1 MGTSN
6 INIVKAAV
14 KYDRCGKPS
23 APFFIV
29 GCTRSGT
36 TLIAQILN
44 SHSRLAVYHE
54 SHFYHLLRQ
63 DLHRYGNLE
72 QSSNLRRFL
81 RDVREVLERQ
91 RKMTVPM
98 EDELL
103 EALVEPSFAG
113 VLATILSLYAQQ
125 HGKNRGGDKTPGHHS
140 YLQEITEQ
148 LPDSRVI
155 FLLRDPRDTVLAIRE
170 KFDISL
176 KGATALWNAA
186 YLSYTKFSHRIHL
199 VQYEQ
204 LVHHPTESV
213 QAICAY
219 LGEDYEP
226 DMMRFFER
234 IPNQLTRIKYNQD
247 LLAPVNPSHIGRFRE
262 MSTDEI
268 KRVEAACGIG
278 MEALGYDFS
287 GTKPRILPIKAPTR
301 LEFIADRL
309 RFYGLNRHRWRRG
322 WIRWKVVLRLR
333 LKYFLSLAWLR
344 GY

>member
-1 MGTSN
+1 MESASDHAA
-6 INIVKAAV
+6 KASE
-14 KYDRCGKPS
+14 GPNPSS

-36 TLIAQILN
+36 TLVSQILA

-54 SHFYHLLRQ
+54 SHFYHLLRR

-72 QSSNLRRFL
+72 RLSNLRRFL
-81 RDVREVLERQ
+81 TDVREVLQRQ
-91 RKMTVPM
+91 RKMTVPT

-103 EALVEPSFAG
+103 AALIEPTFAG
-113 VLATILSLYAQQ
+113 ALATVLTLYARQ
-125 HGKNRGGDKTPGHHS
+125 HGKLRGGDKTPGHHS
-140 YLQEITEQ
+140 YLSEITEQ
-148 LPDSRVI
+148 LPHSPVI
-155 FLLRDPRDTVLAIRE
+155 FLLRDPRDTVVAIRE

-186 YLSYTKFSHRIHL
+186 YLSYTKFSHRIQL

-204 LVHHPTESV
+204 LVRHPTESV
-213 QAICAY
+213 QTICTY

-234 IPNQLTRIKYNQD
+234 IPNQLKRIKYNQD
-247 LLAPVNPSHIGRFRE
+247 LLIPVNPSHIGRFRE

-268 KRVEAACGIG
+268 KRIEAACAIG
-278 MEALGYDFS
+278 MEAMGYDFS
-287 GTKPRILPIKAPTR
+287 GTKPRMLPIKAPTK
-301 LEFIADRL
+301 LEFVIDRM
-309 RFYGLNRHRWRRG
+309 RFYGWNRHRWRRG

-333 LKYFLSLAWLR
+333 LWYFFSLAWLR
-344 GY
+344 GN

>member
-1 MGTSN
+1 MGSSCDNPVTASEGLN
-6 INIVKAAV
+6 
-14 KYDRCGKPS
+14 PSS

-36 TLIAQILN
+36 TLVSRILD

-54 SHFYHLLRQ
+54 SHFYHLLRH

-81 RDVREVLERQ
+81 TDVREVLRRQ
-91 RKMTVPM
+91 RKMTVPT
-98 EDELL
+98 EEEFLA
-103 EALVEPSFAG
+103 ALIEPSFAG
-113 VLATILSLYAQQ
+113 VLATVLNLYAHQR
-125 HGKNRGGDKTPGHHS
+125 GKMRGGDKTPGHHS
-140 YLQEITEQ
+140 YLHEIIDQ
-148 LPDSRVI
+148 RPDTRAI
-155 FLLRDPRDTVLAIRE
+155 YLLRDPRDTVVAIRE
-170 KFDISL
+170 KFGTSL

-186 YLSYTKFSHRIHL
+186 YVSYTKFSHRIHL

-204 LVHHPTESV
+204 LVRHPTESV

-234 IPNQLTRIKYNQD
+234 VPNQLKRIKYNQD
-247 LLAPVNPSHIGRFRE
+247 LLTPVTPSHIGRFRE

-278 MEALGYDFS
+278 MEAMGYEFS
-287 GTKPRILPIKAPTR
+287 GAKPKILPIKEPTK
-301 LEFIADRL
+301 LEFMIDRL
-309 RFYGLNRHRWRRG
+309 RFYGWNRYRWRRG
-322 WIRWKVVLRLR
+322 WIRWKVVLRVR
-333 LKYFLSLAWLR
+333 LKYFLSLQWLR

>member
-1 MGTSN
+1 MGNFSVT
-6 INIVKAAV
+6 AV
-14 KYDRCGKPS
+14 KPVVKCDGS
-23 APFFIV
+23 GNVTAPFFIV

-36 TLIAQILN
+36 TLVAQILD

-155 FLLRDPRDTVLAIRE
+155 FLLRDPRDSVLAIRE

-186 YLSYTKFSHRIHL
+186 YLSYMKFSHRIHL

-204 LVHHPTESV
+204 LVRHPTQSV

-247 LLAPVNPSHIGRFRE
+247 LLSPVNSSHIGRFRE
-262 MSTDEI
+262 MGESEI
-268 KRVEAACGIG
+268 KRIEAACGIG
-278 MEALGYDFS
+278 MEALGYEFH
-287 GTKPRILPIKAPTR
+287 GAKPNFLPIKAPTK
-301 LEFIADRL
+301 LEFALDRL
-309 RFYGLNRHRWRRG
+309 RFYGRNRHRWRRG

-333 LKYFLSLAWLR
+333 LKYYLTFEWLR
-344 GY
+344 QC